1 MKLLIR
7 SLFTLAVLLSL
18 GQAEAQN
25 LAPDQNPNFAVS
37 RDKYMRLA
45 DSVNRWHSTTFQ
57 ETYSAPDWVER
68 REQRQQE
75 RRQFRRD
82 LRLERQ
88 RRWYQPYH
96 YQPYGYSPY
105 GYGYP
110 NFRFRR
116 FWW

>member
-1 MKLLIR
+1 MKQMLLTV
-7 SLFTLAVLLSL
+7 FTLAGLLFL

-37 RDKYMRLA
+37 RDKYMQLA
-45 DSVNRWHSTTFQ
+45 DSVNRWHGTTFQ

-68 REQRQQE
+68 RELRRKE
-75 RRQFRRD
+75 NRQFRRD

-88 RRWYQPYH
+88 RRGYQPYH

-110 NFRFRR
+110 NYHFRR
-116 FWW
+116 FRW